1 MVCRWLGLFVLSPC
15 TCGTIGNEEPRFI
28 EVYAPVNLFKCM
40 LMLFF
45 LIYEQGAVNDGDEQQ
60 EQVG

>member
-15 TCGTIGNEEPRFI
+15 ACGTIGNEEPRFI

-45 LIYEQGAVNDGDEQQ
+45 LYMNRRP
-60 EQVG
+60 

>member
-1 MVCRWLGLFVLSPC
+1 VAWSVCIVPLCLRHQKCV
-15 TCGTIGNEEPRFI
+15 GNEEPRFI